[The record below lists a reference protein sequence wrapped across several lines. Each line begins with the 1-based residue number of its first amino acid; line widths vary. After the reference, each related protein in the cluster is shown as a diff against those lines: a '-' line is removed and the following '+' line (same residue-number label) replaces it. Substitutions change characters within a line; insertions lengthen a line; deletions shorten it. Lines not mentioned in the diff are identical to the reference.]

1 MSIMVVLIILAFS
14 MEISQTLA
22 PQYSTFGIQTFLIDS
37 PQKGAPCNLSMI
49 TSSQMKVCIMSNLS
63 KFYDRYSLISF
74 YITYYYLCTI
84 LIQFRIAVSLPLFS
98 LFFYMITW
106 FLLIIIFFSILFSA
120 NKTNVDGDNN
130 RSRSFD
136 DDELNTFVED

>member
-74 YITYYYLCTI
+74 YLYI
-84 LIQFRIAVSLPLFS
+84 
-98 LFFYMITW
+98 
-106 FLLIIIFFSILFSA
+106 
-120 NKTNVDGDNN
+120 
-130 RSRSFD
+130 
-136 DDELNTFVED
+136 